1 MFGVITDI
9 VALGIIFGTVALL
22 CRRMRDRAIQG
33 APYVRLSIV
42 VIIYGS
48 ALWFVASW
56 FLPSTGLTIYI
67 PMLLVTLAPIV
78 MLAIAILTFRER
90 RKSSFHN
97 AICLASISYFYL
109 LVAVIVLLAKSCPR
123 TGGGPP

>member
-1 MFGVITDI
+1 MLGVITDI
-9 VALGIIFGTVALL
+9 LALAFISSTVAWL
-22 CRRMRDRAIQG
+22 CHRMRARAIQG
-33 APYVRLSIV
+33 APYVRLSLV
-42 VIIYGS
+42 VVIYGS

-56 FLPSTGLTIYI
+56 FLPSTGLAMYL
-67 PMLLVTLAPIV
+67 PVFLVTLGPMA

-97 AICLASISYFYL
+97 ATCLASICYFYL
-109 LVAVIVLLAKSCPR
+109 LAAVIVLLAKSCPR